1 MKRLLAVI
9 LVVLMVAM
17 VAYARDYEM
26 SKKAGDL
33 TVDVKIDK
41 NPPIT
46 GTNNMEIAVKDPAGK
61 ALTDAKVVVEYSMPA
76 MAGMPAMNYKA
87 EAAMKGEK
95 YRAAM
100 NLSMSGSWNVAVKVT
115 RGNKTQTAKFTVD
128 AK

>member
-9 LVVLMVAM
+9 LVVLMVAT

-61 ALTDAKVVVEYSMPA
+61 AVTDAKVVVEYSMPA

-87 EAAMKGEK
+87 EAALKGET

>member
-61 ALTDAKVVVEYSMPA
+61 AVTDAKVVVEYSMPA

-87 EAAMKGEK
+87 EAALKGET

>member
-9 LVVLMVAM
+9 LVVLMVAT

-61 ALTDAKVVVEYSMPA
+61 AVTDAKVVVEYSMPA